1 MFKIDNLCYRY
12 KKTSPY
18 VLDGVSLELEKGEI
32 GIMLGRNGAGKTTLF
47 NNIL

>member
-18 VLDGVSLELEKGEI
+18 VLDGVSLELEKGE
-32 GIMLGRNGAGKTTLF
+32 MEQERLHFLTVY
-47 NNIL
+47 